1 MVLLDAPSLGWST
14 GVVSVFRN
22 WSSAVN
28 DISPRI
34 VPAYSGWLRLEVLWW
49 QEMACA
55 QRPSVHD
62 SMCTFQA
69 DGSHVQ
75 AQGKLWENGHESH
88 QVRGAI
94 K

>member
-1 MVLLDAPSLGWST
+1 
-14 GVVSVFRN
+14 
-22 WSSAVN
+22 
-28 DISPRI
+28 
-34 VPAYSGWLRLEVLWW
+34 
-49 QEMACA
+49 MACA

-62 SMCTFQA
+62 SMSTFRA

-75 AQGKLWENGHESH
+75 AQGKLWENGPESH